1 MDKVSNHIQET
12 FTIQASPGQPS
23 PILTES
29 ATGDEYIM
37 PRIEAIHAGRTKNFN
52 HYLAEKLKGDYE
64 KKSGV
69 YSWTHPY
76 NKPVIYN
83 HDTDTKAT
91 GRIATAAYTDYTS
104 AGKPG
109 IVIIPKIT
117 DPEAVQAIKDGRLL
131 TVSIGATTDSI
142 ICSITGKD
150 ILKEGFTGYQKG
162 EYYDGVLC
170 EWILGDIW
178 FDEVSWVNVPA
189 DENAQIVD
197 IQTSLFMNSDDTT
210 ESANRSLQEMF
221 GVPKGIPI
229 FVPELQKETD
239 KNNKTAEN
247 VGQEEEAGM
256 EFAEKELVVEQEEL
270 ETPSTNTDDGNQ
282 TEAPEKDTPEQDN
295 SEVETQPAGAEAPEV
310 LADQTGNPEAGDIED
325 AEASEDN
332 NSKVDTPEDEELSD
346 EDKSEQNSEVTQ
358 DATAEAD
365 QSAFRLQQLVVE
377 NEGLKAQNDALV
389 KELKENYISSIV
401 QAKGITAE
409 AKESYTKR
417 LESRSLD
424 SLRDTL
430 LDELEEQA
438 NIETLT
444 QKEEPRRTA
453 PTKVNN
459 PVKNKEE
466 TEKRKVEVSEQD
478 KVAFLKSL
486 LK

>member
-12 FTIQASPGQPS
+12 FTIQASPGQPT

-29 ATGDEYIM
+29 TTGNEYIM

-69 YSWTHPY
+69 HSWTHPY

-91 GRIATAAYTDYTS
+91 GRVSTAAYTDYTS

-197 IQTSLFMNSDDTT
+197 IQTSVFMNSEDTI
-210 ESANRSLQEMF
+210 ESATRSLQETF
-221 GVPKGIPI
+221 GVPQG
-229 FVPELQKETD
+229 VPLVISGLQKETD
-239 KNNKTAEN
+239 KINKTAEN
-247 VGQEEEAGM
+247 VGQEEKTGM
-256 EFAEKELVVEQEEL
+256 EFAENKSIVVEEEEL
-270 ETPSTNTDDGNQ
+270 ETATEETPEGQEEAPSVEDNPEKETPEREESDIDSAETEDQEESPEEEALKDKEEESEEENESSDKEETEENQ
-282 TEAPEKDTPEQDN
+282 TDT
-295 SEVETQPAGAEAPEV
+295 EVSAR
-310 LADQTGNPEAGDIED
+310 
-325 AEASEDN
+325 
-332 NSKVDTPEDEELSD
+332 EE
-346 EDKSEQNSEVTQ
+346 
-358 DATAEAD
+358 
-365 QSAFRLQQLVVE
+365 SAFKLQQLMVE
-377 NEGLKAQNDALV
+377 NQGLKAQNDALA
-389 KELKENYISSIV
+389 KELKENYISSIIQLKAV
-401 QAKGITAE
+401 PAE
-409 AKESYTKR
+409 AKEAYTQR

-430 LDELEEQA
+430 LDELEEKTIIQP
-438 NIETLT
+438 E
-444 QKEEPRRTA
+444 A
-453 PTKVNN
+453 PKTENKRSAPQKVNS
-459 PVKNKEE
+459 PVSTKESS
-466 TEKRKVEVSEQD
+466 EKRKVTIED
-478 KVAFLKSL
+478 KVNMLSSMFKQ
-486 LK
+486 